1 MPVRSEDQP
10 AIQTMRAGWGIT
22 DPLPVTDEHRK
33 SVDGRISTYHFAEI
47 LGGLL
52 KDDDVLATGCSGL
65 AVEIFHL
72 SVPVEPDRD
81 IITSWSLGAMGFG
94 LPVAIG
100 ACIGS
105 GRKHTV
111 LVESD
116 GSLALSVSELAT
128 IRGLDLPIKVFV
140 LNNLGYQSMAISQSR
155 WFGRTFGADEST
167 GLYLPLLEEVAGC
180 YGLPYVLLDAR
191 WDLAEQVE
199 DVLDADCPVLCEVPS
214 PFNESRPSK
223 KQSGDG
229 WVPVERFR

>member
-1 MPVRSEDQP
+1 MTT
-10 AIQTMRAGWGIT
+10 IQTMRAGWGLT

-33 SVDGRISTYHFAEI
+33 SVDGRISTYHFAEV
-47 LGGLL
+47 LGNLL
-52 KDDDVLATGCSGL
+52 KDDHVLATGCSGL
-65 AVEIFHL
+65 AVEVFQL
-72 SVPVEPDRD
+72 SVPIKPDRD
-81 IITSWSLGAMGFG
+81 IITSWALGSMGFG
-94 LPVAIG
+94 LPIAIG

-105 GRKHTV
+105 GRKPTV

-140 LNNLGYQSMAISQSR
+140 LNNLGYQSMVTSQRR

-167 GLYLPLLEEVAGC
+167 GLYLPPLDGVANC

-191 WDLAEQVE
+191 WDLAEQVGA
-199 DVLDADCPVLCEVPS
+199 VLDVDGPVLCEVPS

-223 KQSGDG
+223 VQSGDG